1 MPWLIEGLV
10 AAAVVGTGAWFLVVA
25 RRAQRLSLRRL
36 DVCLTIGLIVLGLWF
51 MWLSWLHLWP
61 VRPPA

>member
-1 MPWLIEGLV
+1 MSERLPWLIEGLV

-51 MWLSWLHLWP
+51 MWLSWVHL
-61 VRPPA
+61 